1 MRILY
6 ITTIGSTMGF
16 FTALIKSLVEKGNIV
31 DIACNVSES
40 QVPQFYYDIGCKV
53 YNLSCVRSPFDKGN
67 ISAVKEIRSIM
78 KDGNYD
84 IVHCHTPIAAMCA
97 RIACRGLRTEGLK
110 VFYTAHGF
118 HFYKGA
124 SVKNWLFY
132 YPVEWLLAHWTDV
145 LITINRED
153 YALAKKHMV
162 AGHVEYVPGVGID
175 MRKFAPELSAAV
187 DRRSLLD
194 SLGADDN
201 NIILLSVGELNKN
214 KNHEVVI
221 KALAKLKNPNIHY
234 VIAGTGVL
242 KNHLVKVAGDLRV
255 DNQVHFLGHR
265 NDVAQLLQITDLYV
279 HPSFREGLPVAL
291 MEAIASKV
299 PVICSNIRGNNDLIN
314 EKALFDPSSVDDV
327 AHKIGEYLTID
338 KSEEV
343 EENYRNLRKYDLSN
357 IISTMELVYGGGKN
371 DLFSAT

>member
-53 YNLSCVRSPFDKGN
+53 YALSCVRSPFDKGN
-67 ISAVKEIRSIM
+67 ISAVKEIRSIV

-84 IVHCHTPIAAMCA
+84 IVHCHTPIAAMCT
-97 RIACRGLRTEGLK
+97 RIACRELRKGGLK

-124 SVKNWLFY
+124 PVKNWLFY

-153 YALAKKHMV
+153 YVLAKKHMA

-175 MRKFAPELSAAV
+175 VKNFAPELSAAV
-187 DRRSLLD
+187 DKWPLLD
-194 SLGADDN
+194 SLGASDN
-201 NIILLSVGELNKN
+201 DKILLSVGELSVR

-221 KALAKLKNPNIHY
+221 KALAKLKNSNIHY
-234 VIAGTGVL
+234 AIAGTGDL
-242 KNHLVKVAGDLRV
+242 KNHLVKVVKDLGL
-255 DNQVHFLGHR
+255 DNRVHFLGHR
-265 NDVAQLLQITDLYV
+265 NDVAQLLQITDLYIF
-279 HPSFREGLPVAL
+279 PSFQEGLPVAL
-291 MEAIASKV
+291 MEAMASKT
-299 PVICSNIRGNNDLIN
+299 PVICSNIRGNNELIK
-314 EKALFDPSSVDDV
+314 EKALFNPSSVDDV

-338 KSEEV
+338 KSDEV
-343 EENYRNLRKYDLSN
+343 EENYRNIRKYDLSN
-357 IISTMELVYGGGKN
+357 IISTMELVYGGKN
-371 DLFSAT
+371 DLFSTI